1 MAVLFA
7 LLAVGVSLYA
17 REVFELV
24 APRFHTAYEAV
35 GLLSVGG
42 AANAVALIA
51 LSGITLARKT
61 RRLIWFTGA
70 AAALNIG
77 VNLIV
82 IPLWGMVGAAFATAI
97 AYALLFALYYVSAQ
111 RVYPT
116 PYKPGRVLRV
126 ALLAILP
133 VAVGAIPIAPV
144 ALALALK
151 TATLA
156 AFLVGVWAFRVIEPS
171 EFATLRAM
179 VRQRVR
185 PLQG

>member
-1 MAVLFA
+1 M
-7 LLAVGVSLYA
+7 
-17 REVFELV
+17 
-24 APRFHTAYEAV
+24 
-35 GLLSVGG
+35 GG

-51 LSGITLARKT
+51 LAGITLARKT

-82 IPLWGMVGAAFATAI
+82 IPRWGMVGAAFATAI
-97 AYALLFALYYVSAQ
+97 AYALLFALYYLSAQ

-126 ALLAILP
+126 ALL
-133 VAVGAIPIAPV
+133 VM
-144 ALALALK
+144 LAGRGRRHSDRTCTFGVALK

-171 EFATLRAM
+171 EFAQCCGQWCASASARSKADQSGAARAGW
-179 VRQRVR
+179 VSGSPAQTWRIRLSQTA
-185 PLQG
+185 PTAS